1 MEDNIFIVRKLIEV
15 NSTLQLVTS
24 VGLENQIKNRY
35 PSRPILEIFTQRDE
49 MFGKERIQ
57 ILGTREMS
65 IFSKLSIEKQKK
77 ALNILFSSGVPCII
91 ISRNY
96 DAPQSF
102 IDKSKET
109 KIPILK
115 TDIPTANVVGNVSQT
130 CCEYIKDSVDIHG
143 IMMNIYGI
151 GVLLLGESG
160 IGKSE
165 TCLSLLKKGHQL
177 ISDDRVICN
186 QIYPGYVIGESPTL
200 TQNYIEL
207 RGIGLVDVS
216 KTLGA
221 SAISVPKVIELVVQL
236 KPYTNSNFE
245 RLGFDTRYYNI
256 KDTKIPLYDIP
267 VKSGRIISELIE
279 TAVLVFKQKQNGED
293 PSQDFIDRLQKYTAS
308 K

>member
-1 MEDNIFIVRKLIEV
+1 MSNKFSVSKLIEV
-15 NSTLQLVTS
+15 NSTLELVTS
-24 VGLENQIKNRY
+24 VGLDNEIKNRY
-35 PSRPILEIFTQRDE
+35 PSRPVLEIYTQNGDL
-49 MFGKERIQ
+49 FGNERIQ
-57 ILGTREMS
+57 ILGTREMT
-65 IFSKLSIEKQKK
+65 IFTQLDEEKQAK
-77 ALNILFSSGVPCII
+77 ALDILFTKGVPCVI

-96 DAPQSF
+96 DAPQNF
-102 IDKSKET
+102 IEKSKET
-109 KIPILK
+109 NITILK

-186 QIYPGYVIGESPTL
+186 QIYPGYVIGESPEL

-207 RGIGLVDVS
+207 RGIGLVDVMKS
-216 KTLGA
+216 LGA

-236 KPYTNSNFE
+236 KPYKTANFE
-245 RLGFDTRYYNI
+245 RLGFDTRYYTI

-267 VKSGRIISELIE
+267 VKSGRIISELVE

-293 PSQDFIDRLQKYTAS
+293 PAQDFIDRLKSHTTS